1 MSRKI
6 STSLSLRSTIKKKY
20 AEEISQWISFRNLK
34 IYKWADLLEHYME
47 PKERILQMVAE
58 NPGMPPFLVPNIG
71 ETVQGKNVVLSDKTE
86 EAEIGDP

>member
-1 MSRKI
+1 M
-6 STSLSLRSTIKKKY
+6 LG
-20 AEEISQWISFRNLK
+20 NLI
-34 IYKWADLLEHYME
+34 IYRWADLLEHYME

-86 EAEIGDP
+86 AEIGDQ